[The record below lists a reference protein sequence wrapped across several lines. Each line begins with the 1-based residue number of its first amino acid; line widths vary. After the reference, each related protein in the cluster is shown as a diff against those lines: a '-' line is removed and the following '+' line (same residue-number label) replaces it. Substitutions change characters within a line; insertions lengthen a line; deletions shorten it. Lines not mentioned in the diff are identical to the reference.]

1 LPAPDDMTMLMQR
14 LRTLQLRL
22 NSVDPG
28 AIKEATQRVLDWR
41 AAAGEAKG
49 AENRRRR
56 LHQYVT
62 RSANEVN
69 ADFGQRL
76 ESDFLPRIT
85 QSFRTLFPEVRD
97 RVEAAS
103 EMRAVEIEDDCNGR
117 MKTLERRSAAADA
130 QLSELCKVS
139 ENSYQRLAEVTER
152 FDQVFRLEG
161 PEGAGNWRDAMA
173 KVRAE
178 KEANGKT
185 PMEAFRGDSFFDEDE
200 MDEPGSLRLNCPV
213 CKEATGKRQ
222 PRTGVMEDF
231 AGIVGIAPYRC
242 SRCMVRFYRFRPT
255 RKSA

>member
-1 LPAPDDMTMLMQR
+1 MLMQR

-85 QSFRTLFPEVRD
+85 QSFRTLFTEVRD

-117 MKTLERRSAAADA
+117 MKTLERRSAAADV
-130 QLSELCKVS
+130 QLSELCTVS
-139 ENSYQRLAEVTER
+139 ENTYKRLAEVTGR
-152 FDQVFRLEG
+152 FDQVWRLR
-161 PEGAGNWRDAMA
+161 GAGYR
-173 KVRAE
+173 
-178 KEANGKT
+178 
-185 PMEAFRGDSFFDEDE
+185 RGH
-200 MDEPGSLRLNCPV
+200 G
-213 CKEATGKRQ
+213 Q
-222 PRTGVMEDF
+222 
-231 AGIVGIAPYRC
+231 
-242 SRCMVRFYRFRPT
+242 
-255 RKSA
+255 